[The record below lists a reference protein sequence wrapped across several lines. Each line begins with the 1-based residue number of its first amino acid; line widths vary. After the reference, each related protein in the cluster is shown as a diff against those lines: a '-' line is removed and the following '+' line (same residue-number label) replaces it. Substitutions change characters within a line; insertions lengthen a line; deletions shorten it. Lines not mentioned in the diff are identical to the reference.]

1 MAYQAIVD
9 FLRDTAE
16 AVNEDGTF
24 IHGRKI
30 DGSIEYN
37 EPFPQI
43 HLYPFTSTI
52 DTSGGLV
59 ETANIVMGFWFQ
71 DAPDSSNAER
81 ESIIAS
87 ADQLCQAFIQEI
99 VEADGFDISGI
110 RTEPQYQTIHGTLSG
125 YALTFQLKTA
135 ANPC

>member
-9 FLRDTAE
+9 FIRDTAE
-16 AVNEDGTF
+16 AINEDGTF
-24 IHGRKI
+24 IHGRRI

-52 DTSGGLV
+52 DITNGLT
-59 ETANIVMGFWFQ
+59 ETANIVMGFWLQ
-71 DAPDSSNAER
+71 DAPDSSNEDR
-81 ESIIAS
+81 EGLIAS
-87 ADQLCQAFIQEI
+87 ADQLCQDFIQEI
-99 VEADGFDISGI
+99 VEAEEFDISGI

-125 YALTFQLKTA
+125 YALSFQLKTA